1 MSTATNKKTATIING
16 VDTEA
21 VMSLAGAIQNDAEY
35 GKFQFRAS
43 NQWINGVHTRSSV
56 KDCFLGGKEYT
67 EREQA
72 LITDN
77 DQTYFLAGSNIA
89 PNPVEHLLSAL
100 DACLNVT
107 LVYHASVQGINLESV
122 ETHAEGD
129 MDARGFFGISND
141 VCKGYEKIRVNMK
154 VKSDADEE
162 TLTQLAMYSPVYE
175 MISKAVDVDFSL
187 TKV

>member
-1 MSTATNKKTATIING
+1 MSTSTNKKLTTGING
-16 VDTEA
+16 LDTEA
-21 VMSLAGAIQNDAEY
+21 VISLAGAIQNDAEY

-43 NQWINGVHTRSSV
+43 NQWINGTHTRSSV
-56 KDCFLGGKEYT
+56 KNCFLGGKEYT

-77 DQTYFLAGSNIA
+77 DQPYFLAGSNIA

-107 LVYHASVQGINLESV
+107 LVFHASVQGINLESV

-129 MDARGFFGISND
+129 MDARGFFGISNE
-141 VCKGYEKIRVNMK
+141 VPKGYERIRVTMK

-175 MISKAVDVDFSL
+175 MISKSVDVEFNL
-187 TKV
+187 VKI